1 MKNEEHYEQ
10 VAVIHWA
17 LYHENK
23 YPELKLLY
31 AVPNGGRRSIGVAKK
46 LKAEGV
52 KRGVPDLC
60 LPVARAGCHG
70 LYIEMKTKK
79 EAADKKLGIKGSYPS
94 TSKEQ
99 KEYLQLL
106 REQGY
111 ATWVAYGAD
120 DAIVVLEN
128 YLKGIYFS
136 VV

>member
-1 MKNEEHYEQ
+1 MKNEEHHEQ

-17 LYHENK
+17 LYHESK

-52 KRGVPDLC
+52 KRGIPDIC

-70 LYIEMKTKK
+70 LYIEMKKQK
-79 EAADKKLGIKGSYPS
+79 RKGSYPS

-106 REQGY
+106 KEQGY

-120 DAIVVLEN
+120 DAITVLEN